1 MKFNKTIMESLPGF
15 GLKRIRLKCDP
26 LNKEHDQYKAYSS
39 YEGYVLEENGGTIS
53 VFVVGGPE
61 NLDPFVDV
69 PQDMVQSDDKL
80 AGIKEHL
87 IASIEGEAMEIAVRM
102 IGQLNDLTSIE
113 AILKDNGLTDRDL
126 KEIYREYILK

>member
-1 MKFNKTIMESLPGF
+1 
-15 GLKRIRLKCDP
+15 
-26 LNKEHDQYKAYSS
+26 
-39 YEGYVLEENGGTIS
+39 VLEENDKTIS
-53 VFVVGGPE
+53 VFIVNAPE
-61 NLDPFVDV
+61 ELDPFVKL
-69 PQDMVQSDDKL
+69 PQNMIQKDDKL

-87 IASIEGEAMEIAVRM
+87 IASIEGEAMGVAVRM

>member
-1 MKFNKTIMESLPGF
+1 VKFNNTIKNSLPSF

-26 LNKEHDQYKAYSS
+26 LNREHDQYKAYSS
-39 YEGYVLEENGGTIS
+39 YEGYVLEENDKTIS
-53 VFVVGGPE
+53 VFIVNAPE
-61 NLDPFVDV
+61 ELDPFVKL
-69 PQDMVQSDDKL
+69 PQNMIQKDDKL

-87 IASIEGEAMEIAVRM
+87 IASIEGEAMGVAVRM